1 MAEDDLALGDI
12 RVLEISEE
20 VAGPFCA
27 KLLAGLGAEV
37 IKIER
42 PGSGDASR
50 RAGPFPNDEP
60 HLEKSASFLYLNT
73 GKKSVTLDL

>member
-1 MAEDDLALGDI
+1 MTSPWGTSGSLRSA
-12 RVLEISEE
+12 RRWPKS
-20 VAGPFCA
+20 PFCA